1 MRDIRPWSRLLLG
14 AVGLVLL
21 IACANLSNLLLARS
35 TMRQRDVAVRLA
47 LGAGRAGIARHLVAE
62 VLLLS
67 VAGGTVGLLLAR
79 VGLPAVVSLVPPE
92 ANSLGVTAAI
102 NGRVLVWAALLTIGS
117 AVLVALLPVFQS
129 ARSNPQD
136 SLKTSGRGATAARSP
151 RRLRHALVVSE
162 IALAVL
168 LLAAAGLMLRS
179 FAKLQNV
186 ELGFDPAHV
195 LTMRLTLPAEKYRAA
210 AINQFFQQLVDRLEQ
225 SPGVAAASVASQF
238 PPQGP
243 FTTMIQIAGAEAS
256 ETTLPTALITAA
268 SDQHFA
274 TLGVRLLSGR
284 VFESSDRGPAPPVAI
299 VNEAFVSRYLPGAN
313 ALGARVRTGPADQLS
328 PPMEIVGVVT
338 NTRNRGLREPSSPE
352 IFVPIHQQLNNQL
365 FVLVRGET
373 DAAGLL
379 PIVRQQIATLDP
391 DQPIYAVRTMD
402 QVMAAA
408 RFTSRFSVILFG
420 TFAVVALSLAAIG
433 IYGVMSYAVGAR
445 THEIGV
451 RMAVGAAR
459 ASVLWLVLWQV
470 LRLTGLGVLVG
481 LAGVLALGRVM
492 RQALFE
498 VQPTDPVTMALV
510 ATLLASV
517 GIVAGWLP
525 ARRASRVDPMTA
537 LRYE

>member
-1 MRDIRPWSRLLLG
+1 
-14 AVGLVLL
+14 
-21 IACANLSNLLLARS
+21 
-35 TMRQRDVAVRLA
+35 
-47 LGAGRAGIARHLVAE
+47 
-62 VLLLS
+62 
-67 VAGGTVGLLLAR
+67 
-79 VGLPAVVSLVPPE
+79 
-92 ANSLGVTAAI
+92 
-102 NGRVLVWAALLTIGS
+102 
-117 AVLVALLPVFQS
+117 
-129 ARSNPQD
+129 
-136 SLKTSGRGATAARSP
+136 
-151 RRLRHALVVSE
+151 
-162 IALAVL
+162 
-168 LLAAAGLMLRS
+168 
-179 FAKLQNV
+179 
-186 ELGFDPAHV
+186 
-195 LTMRLTLPAEKYRAA
+195 
-210 AINQFFQQLVDRLEQ
+210 
-225 SPGVAAASVASQF
+225 
-238 PPQGP
+238 
-243 FTTMIQIAGAEAS
+243 
-256 ETTLPTALITAA
+256 
-268 SDQHFA
+268 
-274 TLGVRLLSGR
+274 
-284 VFESSDRGPAPPVAI
+284 
-299 VNEAFVSRYLPGAN
+299 
-313 ALGARVRTGPADQLS
+313 
-328 PPMEIVGVVT
+328 MEIVGVVT